1 MLEQIRRSIARNR
14 SWRTQLPYLLFA
26 LIAVIAAFYLAYQ
39 FVEPA
44 PPKHLSIATGREDGA
59 YFKVAQRYADK
70 LSEHGIT
77 LDIQSS
83 AGSID
88 NLSQLRDPESTIDL
102 AFIQGGTANHKDDD
116 TLLGLASVYFEPL
129 WLFVPAGQTV
139 ELINQFKNKRIAVGS
154 DGSGTYAIT
163 KTLLSANH
171 LRESDYTPVELS
183 GGEATRALLAGEI
196 DALFAVG
203 ALDSPNISEMLNNE
217 QIQPVN
223 LRRAQAYARRYPFL
237 SPVKLYE
244 GTVSLR
250 ENIPSSDLSLVAPAA
265 TLVAKE
271 SLHPALVSL
280 VMQVA
285 TEVHRDG
292 TALSPPG
299 TFPSSRWLDF
309 PQHEEATRFIEN
321 GPPLLQ
327 RYLPFWAATLVDRL
341 KVMLLP
347 LIALVLPLSRLLPPT
362 YRWRMRRRVYQWY
375 DEVKMIDTAAHD
387 NSSQFSLKDC
397 QAALDEI
404 ESEIRQVDVPLS
416 FHSELYT
423 LRQHTEL
430 MRQRINSLE
439 QQGPA
444 VAVEPKRS

>member
-26 LIAVIAAFYLAYQ
+26 LFAVFAAFYLAYQ

-44 PPKHLSIATGREDGA
+44 PPKHLSIITGREDGA
-59 YFKVAQRYADK
+59 YYKVAQAYAK
-70 LSEHGIT
+70 GLAKHGVT
-77 LDIQSS
+77 LEVNTS
-83 AGSID
+83 AGSIE
-88 NLSQLRDPESTIDL
+88 NLSKLRDPDSRVDL
-102 AFIQGGTANHKDDD
+102 AFVQGGTAQPTVED

-129 WLFVPAGQTV
+129 WLFVPTGQTI
-139 ELINQFKNKRIAVGS
+139 EFISQLHKKRIAVGTK
-154 DGSGTYAIT
+154 GSGTFAIT
-163 KTLLSANH
+163 QTLLSANR
-171 LRESDYTPVELS
+171 LSNEEFTAVELG
-183 GGEATRALLAGEI
+183 GGEATKALLTGEV

-203 ALDSPNISEMLNNE
+203 ALDSPNIRHMLNNK
-217 QIQPVN
+217 QLQPIS
-223 LRRAQAYARRYPFL
+223 LRRAQAYARRFPFL
-237 SPVKLYE
+237 SPIKLYE
-244 GTVSLR
+244 GTVSLM
-250 ENIPSSDLSLVAPAA
+250 ENIPASDLSLVAPAA

-285 TEVHRDG
+285 TEVHKEG
-292 TALSPPG
+292 TELAPPNV
-299 TFPSSRWLDF
+299 FPSGRWLDF
-309 PQHEEATRFIEN
+309 PQHEEAARFIEN
-321 GPPLLQ
+321 GPSLLQ

-347 LIALVLPLSRLLPPT
+347 MIALVLPLSRLLPPT

-387 NSSQFSLKDC
+387 KNSDFSFDDC

-416 FHSELYT
+416 FHSELYN

-430 MRQRINSLE
+430 MRQRIHDL
-439 QQGPA
+439 
-444 VAVEPKRS
+444 VATTNDVKKP